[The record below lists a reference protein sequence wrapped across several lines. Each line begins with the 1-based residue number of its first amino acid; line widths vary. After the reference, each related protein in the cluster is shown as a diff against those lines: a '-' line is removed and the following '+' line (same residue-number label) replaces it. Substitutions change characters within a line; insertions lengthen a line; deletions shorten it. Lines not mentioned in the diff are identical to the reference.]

1 MNILIIDDDRRN
13 IFALKTALKS
23 RGFLSQGVLTAQEGL
38 DLIVEGKG
46 FDVVLLDM
54 MMPEFDGFQFLQCI
68 SSDREKGYP
77 PVIAVTA
84 KAMSGDRERC
94 LSAGA
99 DGYVSKPVDI
109 EVLLA
114 EIRRLLKGWNG

>member
-1 MNILIIDDDRRN
+1 MTILIIDDDRRN

-23 RGFLSQGVLTAQEGL
+23 RGYPAQGVLTAKEGF
-38 DLIVEGKG
+38 DLLEKEPGI
-46 FDVVLLDM
+46 DVVLLDM
-54 MMPEFDGFQFLQCI
+54 MMPEFDGFQFLQRI
-68 SSDREKGYP
+68 RESEMDYP

-99 DGYVSKPVDI
+99 NGYVSKPVDI
-109 EVLLA
+109 DVLLT
-114 EIRRLLKGWNG
+114 EIRGILKR